1 MKLHEV
7 SREWPRRR
15 QLELQEQVERDESAE
30 ISRSFAGRGLHATH
44 RSLNFIIWVSSLK
57 SIVKIPMFPWVQKE
71 SSNKW
76 FSLSLFFFFFSS
88 FFFLFCL
95 YHRACGTSSTRDQTW
110 DPCRPPRE
118 VPPLLLN
125 LNPLFTLHKL
135 PLTSFPVLSLG
146 SLHSLR
152 VPWPLW
158 FSPPCF
164 LFLPLCPFPHT
175 PRWAWN
181 VLFQPTLLLGKSCPS
196 RGQGL
201 CRSLSQMDTPFIST
215 QPPRVVNLSSS
226 SHLSSLLLPF
236 SQACLIPATRSEDH
250 MGFRLV
256 SLSDPRPITCSV
268 TSMTVSPP
276 NVFEHHGCFFRTKA
290 NELALL

>member
-1 MKLHEV
+1 MVLA
-7 SREWPRRR
+7 
-15 QLELQEQVERDESAE
+15 L
-30 ISRSFAGRGLHATH
+30 I
-44 RSLNFIIWVSSLK
+44 
-57 SIVKIPMFPWVQKE
+57 
-71 SSNKW
+71 
-76 FSLSLFFFFFSS
+76 FFFSP

-95 YHRACGTSSTRDQTW
+95 YHRACGTSSPRDQTW
-110 DPCRPPRE
+110 DPCRPPGE

-125 LNPLFTLHKL
+125 LTPLFTLHKL

-146 SLHSLR
+146 SLHSLH

-201 CRSLSQMDTPFIST
+201 CRSLSQMDTPFISA
-215 QPPRVVNLSSS
+215 QPPRAMNLSSS

-250 MGFRLV
+250 VGFPLV
-256 SLSDPRPITCSV
+256 SLSDPSPVTCSV
-268 TSMTVSPP
+268 TSMTVFPP
-276 NVFEHHGCFFRTKA
+276 NVFEHHGCFFWTKA

>member
-15 QLELQEQVERDESAE
+15 QLELLEQVETDESAE
-30 ISRSFAGRGLHATH
+30 ISRSFAGRGLHTTH

-57 SIVKIPMFPWVQKE
+57 SIVKIPMLSWVQKE

-76 FSLSLFFFFFSS
+76 FSLSFFFFSP

-110 DPCRPPRE
+110 DPCRPPGE

-125 LNPLFTLHKL
+125 LTPLFTLHKL

-146 SLHSLR
+146 SLHSLH

-201 CRSLSQMDTPFIST
+201 CRSLSQMDTPFISA
-215 QPPRVVNLSSS
+215 QPPRAMNLSSS

-250 MGFRLV
+250 VGFPLV
-256 SLSDPRPITCSV
+256 SLSDPSPVTCSV
-268 TSMTVSPP
+268 TSMTVFPP
-276 NVFEHHGCFFRTKA
+276 NVFEHHGCFFWTKA